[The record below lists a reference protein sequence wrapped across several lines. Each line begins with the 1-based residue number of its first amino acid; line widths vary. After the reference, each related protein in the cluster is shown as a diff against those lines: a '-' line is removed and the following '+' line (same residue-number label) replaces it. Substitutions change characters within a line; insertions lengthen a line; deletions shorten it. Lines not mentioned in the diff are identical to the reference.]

1 MSVQTIFSAL
11 SDPTRF
17 AIVEQL
23 LTNGDQTAGS
33 LAEPFNISKPAISR
47 HLKVLEEAG
56 VIERRIDRQF
66 RSFRVRPQCLR
77 SLDDWIGQYRQFWQT
92 SFDRLEKV
100 LSENSVEKEEEDGKR
115 HG

>member
-1 MSVQTIFSAL
+1 MSVQTIFAAL

-23 LTNGDQTAGS
+23 LEQGDQTAGA
-33 LAEPFNISKPAISR
+33 LAEPFAISKPAISR

-56 VIERRIDRQF
+56 VIERRIDRQY
-66 RSFRVRPQCLR
+66 RSFRVRPQSMR
-77 SLDDWIGQYRQFWQT
+77 SLHDWTDRYRQFWNT

-100 LSENSVEKEEEDGKR
+100 LQKEEKKHDDDD
-115 HG
+115 

>member
-1 MSVQTIFSAL
+1 MSVQPIFSAL
-11 SDPTRF
+11 ADPTRF

-23 LTNGDQTAGS
+23 LENGDQTAGN

-56 VIERRIDRQF
+56 VIERRVDRQF
-66 RSFRVRPQCLR
+66 RSFRVRPQSLR
-77 SLDDWIGQYRQFWQT
+77 SLDDWISRYRRFWQT

-100 LSENSVEKEEEDGKR
+100 LTENNDKEETKDADR
-115 HG
+115 D

>member
-23 LTNGDQTAGS
+23 LEQGDQTAGA
-33 LAEPFNISKPAISR
+33 LAEPFDISKPAISR
-47 HLKVLEEAG
+47 HLKVLEQAG
-56 VIERRIDRQF
+56 VIERRIDRQY
-66 RSFRVRPQCLR
+66 RSFRIRPQSMR
-77 SLDDWIGQYRQFWQT
+77 SLDEWIDRYRKFWNT

-100 LSENSVEKEEEDGKR
+100 LKKEEKKDDNDD
-115 HG
+115 

>member
-1 MSVQTIFSAL
+1 MSVQTIFAAL

-23 LTNGDQTAGS
+23 LENGDQTAGA
-33 LAEPFNISKPAISR
+33 LAEPFDISKPAISR

-56 VIERRIDRQF
+56 IIERRIDRQF
-66 RSFRVRPQCLR
+66 RCFSIRPQSLR
-77 SLDDWIGQYRQFWQT
+77 PLDDWIDRYRRFWNT

-100 LSENSVEKEEEDGKR
+100 LQKEDKKNDDDD
-115 HG
+115 

>member
-23 LTNGDQTAGS
+23 LERGDQTAGS

-56 VIERRIDRQF
+56 VIERRIDRQY
-66 RSFRVRPQCLR
+66 RSFRVRPQSMR
-77 SLDDWIGQYRQFWQT
+77 TLDDWIERYRKFWNT

-100 LSENSVEKEEEDGKR
+100 LKKEEKQDDNDD
-115 HG
+115 

>member
-1 MSVQTIFSAL
+1 MNVQHIFSAL

-23 LTNGDQTAGS
+23 LEKGDQTAGS

-56 VIERRIDRQF
+56 VIERKIDRQF
-66 RSFRVRPQCLR
+66 RSFSVRPQSLR
-77 SLDDWIGQYRQFWQT
+77 SLDDWIGRYRRFWQT

-100 LSENSVEKEEEDGKR
+100 LQDNKEKENKDDDR
-115 HG
+115 D

>member
-23 LTNGDQTAGS
+23 LEQGDQTAGT

-56 VIERRIDRQF
+56 VIERRIDRQY
-66 RSFRVRPQCLR
+66 RSFRVRPQSMR
-77 SLDDWIGQYRQFWQT
+77 SLNDWIERYRKFWNT

-100 LSENSVEKEEEDGKR
+100 LQKEEKKDDNDD
-115 HG
+115 

>member
-1 MSVQTIFSAL
+1 MSVRTIFSAL

-23 LTNGDQTAGS
+23 LEQGDQTAGS
-33 LAEPFNISKPAISR
+33 LAEPFNISKPAVSR

-56 VIERRIDRQF
+56 LIERRIDRQF
-66 RSFRVRPQCLR
+66 RSFRVRPQSLR
-77 SLDDWIGQYRQFWQT
+77 SLDDWIARYRRFWQT

-100 LSENSVEKEEEDGKR
+100 IQQEENDNDNR
-115 HG
+115 D

>member
-1 MSVQTIFSAL
+1 MTVQTIFSAL

-23 LTNGDQTAGS
+23 LEKGDQTAGS

-47 HLKVLEEAG
+47 HLKVLEDAG

-66 RSFRVRPQCLR
+66 RSFRVRPQSMR
-77 SLDDWIGQYRQFWQT
+77 SLDDWISRHRKFWQT

-100 LSENSVEKEEEDGKR
+100 LTENNDKEGKYDDDR
-115 HG
+115 E

>member
-1 MSVQTIFSAL
+1 MSVQRIFSAL

-23 LTNGDQTAGS
+23 LEQGDQTAGA
-33 LAEPFNISKPAISR
+33 LAEPFEISKPAISR

-56 VIERRIDRQF
+56 VIERRIDRQY
-66 RSFRVRPQCLR
+66 RSFRVRPQSMR
-77 SLDDWIGQYRQFWQT
+77 SLNDWVERYRRFWNT

-100 LSENSVEKEEEDGKR
+100 LQKEDNKDDNDD
-115 HG
+115 

>member
-23 LTNGDQTAGS
+23 LERGDQTAGS
-33 LAEPFNISKPAISR
+33 LAEPFNISKPAVSR

-56 VIERRIDRQF
+56 LIERRIDRQF
-66 RSFRVRPQCLR
+66 RSFRVRPQSLR
-77 SLDDWIGQYRQFWQT
+77 SLDDWIARYRRFWQT

-100 LSENSVEKEEEDGKR
+100 IQQEEKENDNR
-115 HG
+115 D

>member
-11 SDPTRF
+11 ADPTRF

-23 LTNGDQTAGS
+23 LEQGDQTAGA
-33 LAEPFNISKPAISR
+33 LAEPFDISKPAVSR

-56 VIERRIDRQF
+56 VIERRIDRQY
-66 RSFRVRPQCLR
+66 RSFRINPQSMR
-77 SLDDWIGQYRQFWQT
+77 SLDDWIDRYRKFWNT

-100 LSENSVEKEEEDGKR
+100 LQKEEKKDDDSN
-115 HG
+115 